1 MSTVAEKLVATLRDL
16 GIRYMFGIPGGAWL
30 PYMEAMR
37 TGGVE
42 FVLVANEASGGIM
55 ADVCARIT
63 GIPAACH
70 GTYGPGAT
78 NLATGVGCAYLD
90 RSPLLAF
97 TSEQSDAMRK
107 RKAQMNIDH
116 QALFA
121 PITKWTTRLG
131 RDKVAETIHQAFT
144 VATAEVPGPVH
155 IGVPSDLADL
165 ELMED
170 LSSKKVLPAAPP
182 AAPRKLLEKAG
193 AFLQQSRRPLL
204 AVGLTAARMKL
215 NTLLAEV
222 VDTHGIPVV
231 LTPMAKGMLP
241 ETHPCYAGV
250 LFHALS
256 NEVARIYRQADLVV
270 GIGYDPVEFNYEDW
284 MPDVPLIS
292 LDTSPA
298 DIDESHQLA
307 LDVVGDLRYSLE
319 YLAEMPPVTTEWDLE
334 EVARNREMMFEA
346 LKPKPGTFGP
356 RAALAVLREML
367 PQDGIMTCDVGAH
380 THLIGQQWPT
390 PAPGLQIMT
399 NGWSSMGFGVPSA
412 LAAKLCLPD
421 RAVACVS
428 GDGGFLMMG
437 GEMVTARRLGLNVVF
452 VVLADTELSLITVK
466 QERKGYRSTGTRL
479 FNGGLL
485 ASEHLFGVPIYSVH
499 DMNEMR
505 HALQRAFSAKG
516 PAIVEAMVDGAEYH
530 ELIARGHT

>member
-1 MSTVAEKLVATLRDL
+1 MTTVAAKLVTTLRDL
-16 GIRYMFGIPGGAWL
+16 GIKYMFGIPGGAWI

-37 TGGVE
+37 TAGAE

-63 GIPAACH
+63 GMPAACH
-70 GTYGPGAT
+70 GTHGPGAT

-97 TSEQSDAMRK
+97 TSEQSDAMR
-107 RKAQMNIDH
+107 RRTAQMNIDH

-121 PITKWTTRLG
+121 PITKWTTRLR
-131 RDKVAETIHQAFT
+131 RDNVVETIHQAFT
-144 VATAEVPGPVH
+144 VATTEVPGPVH
-155 IGVPSDLADL
+155 IGVPADLADL
-165 ELMED
+165 ELTEEFA
-170 LSSKKVLPAAPP
+170 LQKVVPAASPSP
-182 AAPRKLLEKAG
+182 PRKLLEKAVE
-193 AFLQQSRRPLL
+193 ALQQSRRPLL

-215 NTLLAEV
+215 NILLDEV
-222 VDTHGIPVV
+222 VEKHRIPVV

-241 ETHPCYAGV
+241 ENHPCYAGV

-256 NEVARIYRQADLVV
+256 HEVARTYREADLVV

-284 MPDVPLIS
+284 MPDVPLVS

-307 LDVVGDLRYSLE
+307 SDVVGHLRYSLE
-319 YLAEMPPVTTEWDLE
+319 YLAKIPPVKTEWDFE

-346 LKPKPGTFGP
+346 LKPPSGTFGP

-367 PQDGIMTCDVGAH
+367 PENGIMTCDVGAH

-399 NGWSSMGFGVPSA
+399 NGWSSMGFGVPA
-412 LAAKLCLPD
+412 AIAAKLCLPD
-421 RAVACVS
+421 RSVTCVS
-428 GDGGFLMMG
+428 GDGGFLMMA

-452 VVLADTELSLITVK
+452 VVFADTELSLITVK

-485 ASEHLFGVPIYSVH
+485 ASEHLFGVPIYSVRAV
-499 DMNEMR
+499 DEMR
-505 HALQRAFSAKG
+505 HALQRAFSAEG

-530 ELIARGHT
+530 ELIARGYK

>member
-1 MSTVAEKLVATLRDL
+1 MTTVAEKLVTTLRDL
-16 GIRYMFGIPGGAWL
+16 GIRYMFGIPGGAWI

-63 GIPAACH
+63 GMPAACH

-107 RKAQMNIDH
+107 RTAQMNIDH

-121 PITKWTTRLG
+121 PITKWTTRLK
-131 RDKVAETIHQAFT
+131 RNSVVETIQKAFN
-144 VATAEVPGPVH
+144 VAASEVPGPVH
-155 IGVPSDLADL
+155 IGVPADLADQATV
-165 ELMED
+165 EETSAD
-170 LSSKKVLPAAPP
+170 PVFPSIPPAPP
-182 AAPRKLLEKAG
+182 GRLLEKA
-193 AFLQQSRRPLL
+193 AEFLQEARRPLL

-215 NTLLAEV
+215 NTLLAAV

-256 NEVARIYRQADLVV
+256 HEVARTYRQADLVV

-307 LDVVGDLRYSLE
+307 SDVVGDLRHSLE
-319 YLAEMPPVTTEWDLE
+319 YLATIPRVTTEWDLE
-334 EVARNREMMFEA
+334 EVARNREMIFEA
-346 LKPKPGTFGP
+346 LKPTSARFGP
-356 RAALAVLREML
+356 RAALAVLRETL
-367 PQDGIMTCDVGAH
+367 PEDGIMTCDVGAH

-399 NGWSSMGFGVPSA
+399 NGWSSMGFGVPA
-412 LAAKLCLPD
+412 AIAAKLCLPD
-421 RAVACVS
+421 RAVTCVS
-428 GDGGFLMMG
+428 GDGGFLMMA

-452 VVLADTELSLITVK
+452 VVFADTELSLITVK
-466 QERKGYRSTGTRL
+466 QVRKGYTSTGTRL

-485 ASEHLFGVPIYSVH
+485 ASEHLFGVPIYSVR

-505 HALQRAFSAKG
+505 HALQRAFSAEG
-516 PAIVEAMVDGAEYH
+516 PCIVLAMVDGAEYH
-530 ELIARGHT
+530 ELIARGYK